1 LRRHGNQIFKRLP
14 PNRTKGK
21 GGRSNAHTHRRHIKV
36 GYRSVFNHIQ
46 EAEKLPESY
55 KALEKAGFH
64 FTDYYPE
71 RQN

>member
-1 LRRHGNQIFKRLP
+1 MEIKSSKDYHQ
-14 PNRTKGK
+14 TEKGK
-21 GGRSNAHTHRRHIKV
+21 KEEATHTHRRHIKV

-46 EAEKLPESY
+46 EAKKLPESY